1 MELCN
6 VRDSI
11 SSIKRLAVGVG
22 LQLPERLKTG
32 DLQKLET
39 IGKIWNMGEDTA

>member
-11 SSIKRLAVGVG
+11 SSIKKSAVGVD
-22 LQLPERLKTG
+22 LQLPERLKTE

-39 IGKIWNMGEDTA
+39 IRKISNKA